1 MKDLISVFIVA
12 VSLSLL
18 AGFSGATLHANETR
32 AAEAA
37 TQSYIVQAKSMDEAV
52 WAVEAVGGEITHELR
67 IINAVTALLTKAQL
81 EEVTSKQGV
90 IRTSID
96 GAVRASPETGD
107 N

>member
-1 MKDLISVFIVA
+1 MKDLISVFLVA
-12 VSLSLL
+12 ISLSLL
-18 AGFSGATLHANETR
+18 AGFGGATLHANETE

-37 TQSYIVQAKSMDEAV
+37 TQSYIIQAQSLDEAV

-67 IINAVTALLTKAQL
+67 IINSVTALLTKTQL
-81 EEVTSKQGV
+81 EEVASKKGV

-96 GAVRASPETGD
+96 GSVGASPATPG